1 MTNKFIA
8 NVDYIYSKQ
17 EDYIANPKD
26 QFKTILKWIRDNV
39 NTQSQKSY
47 DLIDLGCA
55 RGELLYFLKN
65 NLSDV
70 KFNFVGIDCSKKIT
84 DLARENHEDDV
95 LFFEADVEDW
105 NDLKEKAP
113 LALNKKYDFLTILGV
128 VEYFDFPDKVI
139 KNIHSMLKDGG
150 RAIIINIL
158 NEYDIDVRV
167 RYRNNEYFSDF
178 RKGWSLHSLK
188 TIRRLLKENNLKV
201 HKSEKFFPERLTK
214 PKEDPARSW
223 MVKMPTGELK
233 YRNGLSQLY
242 DVYVLE
248 VEKCM

>member
-1 MTNKFIA
+1 MNQA
-8 NVDYIYSKQ
+8 NVDYIYSK
-17 EDYIANPKD
+17 EDFFANPKD
-26 QFKTILKWIRDNV
+26 QFKRIFKWLNSYNDK
-39 NTQSQKSY
+39 QESY

-55 RGELLYFLKN
+55 KGELIYFLKN
-65 NLSDV
+65 NL
-70 KFNFVGIDCSKKIT
+70 KNINFAGVDCSENLI
-84 DLARENHEDDV
+84 DLARDAHKEEAE
-95 LFFEADVEDW
+95 FFVADLE
-105 NDLKEKAP
+105 EFSA
-113 LALNKKYDFLTILGV
+113 NKKYDFLVISGV
-128 VEYFDFPDKVI
+128 IEYFDNPERII
-139 KNIHSMLKDGG
+139 KNINSMLRPTGK
-150 RAIIINIL
+150 AIIINIF

-201 HKSEKFFPERLTK
+201 HKSEKFFPERFTK